1 MEILRKNEGV
11 SSYIEVR
18 LDATDERVRY
28 AENVFRN
35 NSLRH
40 IPRAEIQW
48 VDGRLHLLYKTDGM
62 TGIIRKWG
70 VTGPGK
76 AEIQRLLLELAEGIR
91 ELQDYLLSPEGL
103 VLSLPYILYDK
114 TEGHVRFLYAP
125 EPGPTFSESMKHLF
139 EEIMPV
145 FDRPEDEE
153 MVWLY
158 DLYGRFLDG
167 SFTPGMLIDMVSSR
181 KTLPEEG
188 RDRAGVVA
196 PYCSGRNEESRVR
209 REENHDLPVPG
220 LPEPVRIPEVAS
232 SDPPGE
238 KSEGFFASD
247 RVWYAAGG
255 ISVLAAAGLLLAF
268 GWKAVTFAVLIIGAY
283 MVLLFCRLLSDD
295 RMKTERAERAGPAAT
310 MADTYVMQESAPL
323 CRASSAGAEY
333 PGNSTAMVP
342 FDASPATGV
351 LSMTIHRLV
360 PTEGGMRA
368 PLYVSEGYCRIGR
381 TEGENDYCIP
391 APAISRNHARLECS
405 GDVVTL
411 RDLGSTNGTYLNHV
425 RLAKDMVTVLH
436 YGDVVSF
443 AGEEYYVV

>member
-18 LDATDERVRY
+18 LDAADERVRY

-35 NSLRH
+35 NSMCH
-40 IPRAEIQW
+40 IPGTEMQW

-76 AEIQRLLLELAEGIR
+76 AEVQRLLSELAEGIR
-91 ELQDYLLSPEGL
+91 ELQDYLLPPEGL

-114 TEGHVRFLYAP
+114 TEGHMKFLYAP

-181 KTLPEEG
+181 KGLPEAG
-188 RDRAGVVA
+188 RDRAGGGDH
-196 PYCSGRNEESRVR
+196 YCSGEDKGTRVQR
-209 REENHDLPVPG
+209 GENDGPPVFG
-220 LPEPVRIPEVAS
+220 LPEPVRIPGTAS
-232 SDPPGE
+232 SGPPGE
-238 KSEGFFASD
+238 KPEGFFASD

-295 RMKTERAERAGPAAT
+295 RMKTEKAERAGPATT
-310 MADTYVMQESAPL
+310 MADTFVVQDPVPL
-323 CRASSAGAEY
+323 CRASSSGTEFSGD
-333 PGNSTAMVP
+333 PTAMVSGDEYP
-342 FDASPATGV
+342 STGV

>member
-18 LDATDERVRY
+18 LDAADERVRY

-35 NSLRH
+35 NSMRH
-40 IPRAEIQW
+40 LPRMEMQW

-70 VTGPGK
+70 VSGPGK
-76 AEIQRLLLELAEGIR
+76 AEVQRLLSELAEGIR
-91 ELQDYLLSPEGL
+91 ELQDYLLPPEGL

-114 TEGHVRFLYAP
+114 AEGHMKFLYAP
-125 EPGPTFSESMKHLF
+125 EPGPSFSESMKHLF

-145 FDRPEDEE
+145 YDRPEDEE

-167 SFTPGMLIDMVSSR
+167 SFTPGMLIELVSSR
-181 KTLPEEG
+181 K
-188 RDRAGVVA
+188 A
-196 PYCSGRNEESRVR
+196 P
-209 REENHDLPVPG
+209 PVSVI
-220 LPEPVRIPEVAS
+220 PEPVSFPKPVVSIPPRVKPEDKAEEKQANKQA
-232 SDPPGE
+232 G
-238 KSEGFFASD
+238 KSEGFFASE

-255 ISVLAAAGLLLAF
+255 VSVLAAAGLLLAF

-295 RMKTERAERAGPAAT
+295 RLKTESAERAGPAVT
-310 MADTYVMQESAPL
+310 MAE
-323 CRASSAGAEY
+323 RAGPAVTMAERAGTEY
-333 PGNSTAMVP
+333 PGGPTAMVSTDEP
-342 FDASPATGV
+342 PATGV

-381 TEGENDYCIP
+381 AEGENDYCIP